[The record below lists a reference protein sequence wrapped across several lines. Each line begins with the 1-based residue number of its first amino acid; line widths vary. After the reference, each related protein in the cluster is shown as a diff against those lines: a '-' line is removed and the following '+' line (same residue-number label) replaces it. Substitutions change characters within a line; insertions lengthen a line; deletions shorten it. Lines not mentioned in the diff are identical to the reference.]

1 MQIGHYPHEYR
12 PQNSGLFQKLGYA
25 HPRFYGVRS
34 LASLLPFRGD
44 RLRWIPPGRVERL
57 PRRRNVCLILCAL
70 TFGVAGV
77 AHASPLSF
85 EDVYNPTD
93 VQFSRT
99 GLHTLAFTHDLTHAG
114 FDPASDTLTSVNL
127 SLFFHDDGDP
137 SAEKVDITLDQLWTV
152 NNATIAS
159 GAGPTLFT
167 FDVATLVAPDGK
179 LNVLLSRQNGT
190 FYFEKSVLDAAGTR
204 GGGGSTV
211 PVPATPVA
219 EPASMLLLG
228 SGLVALG
235 LRRWYF

>member
-1 MQIGHYPHEYR
+1 LSH
-12 PQNSGLFQKLGYA
+12 
-25 HPRFYGVRS
+25 
-34 LASLLPFRGD
+34 
-44 RLRWIPPGRVERL
+44 
-57 PRRRNVCLILCAL
+57 RRDVYLMLCAL
-70 TFGVAGV
+70 TFGGSGV
-77 AHASPLSF
+77 AQASSLTF

-99 GLHTLAFTHDLTHAG
+99 GLHTLAFTHDLTDGG
-114 FDPASDTLTSVNL
+114 FDPATDTLTSVNL

-137 SAEKVDITLDQLWTV
+137 SAEKVDITLGQLWAI

-167 FDVATLVAPDGK
+167 FNVATLVAPDGK

-204 GGGGSTV
+204 VGVAATLPATV
-211 PVPATPVA
+211 TPVP
-219 EPASMLLLG
+219 EPTSMLLLG

-235 LRRWYF
+235 LRRWYS